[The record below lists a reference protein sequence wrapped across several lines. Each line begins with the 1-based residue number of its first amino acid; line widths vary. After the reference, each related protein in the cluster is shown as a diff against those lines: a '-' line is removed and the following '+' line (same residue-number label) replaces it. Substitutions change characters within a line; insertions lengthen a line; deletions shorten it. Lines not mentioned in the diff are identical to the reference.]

1 MDEIRI
7 LILEDFQADAE
18 LAVRTLQRDGMS
30 FEWKIVQ
37 TGEAYLEALGSFDPS
52 LIISDFRLPDIDG
65 MKAIALAR
73 KKCPETPI
81 VMYTGSINEETAVA
95 CLKSGASDY
104 VLKSHLKRLPTA
116 CRTALASARSRE
128 DARRA
133 EAALRESEMR
143 FRTLV
148 ETANDAIVSADE
160 TGRIVFWNPGA
171 VSTFGYSE
179 EEALSRFLTDLMP
192 ERFREAYRAAFQRQ
206 VSSDQP
212 EKVGGTDQLVG
223 LRRDGTEFPLEL
235 SLAGWKSEGHH
246 RFNAIIRDISERA
259 AAEEAI
265 ESLSQKY
272 ETLLNSAGE
281 GIFGMDRQGACTFV
295 NPAALGLILQSRN
308 EILGKDMHTFIHHS
322 HADGSPL
329 PTEECPIQEAV
340 RDGTSLRGETT
351 YWRGNGEPFPVAFS
365 CTPIIQND
373 EIDGAVV
380 IFEDIAERRALE
392 AQLRQAQKMEAVGQL
407 TGGIAHD
414 FNNELSVIMLN
425 AELMAS
431 DLEAGSA
438 LDGEDLQ
445 AIHDAAKRATRM
457 TRQLLSFSRQAE
469 LRVDSVDLSEVAQ
482 NLSGMLRNVLPENIG
497 IRTESSDTVSPALVD
512 DGAVEQIVLNL
523 ATNARDA
530 MPNGGDLAIRV
541 SDEEVDEEQSALQP
555 GLTPGSY
562 VCLEVSDNGT
572 GMDSA
577 TLARVFEPFFTT
589 KRPGEGT
596 GLGLSMVYGLTK
608 QQDGYVHL
616 HSEVGKG
623 TTVRVYF
630 PQAAG
635 RTGVDHV
642 EPSIGAPSGGTETI
656 LLVEDE
662 PAVRE
667 ATRRAL
673 ERHGYRVITAVDG
686 EDGLRLFRDHT
697 GAVDLVIS
705 DLVMPN
711 LSGSQMY
718 EQIREETP
726 TLPFILASGYTGR
739 DLVQRDMVD
748 PSVPFV
754 QKPWNLK
761 DLLATVRSVLDRE
774 G

>member
-7 LILEDFQADAE
+7 LILEDFPADAE

-52 LIISDFRLPDIDG
+52 LIISDFRLPDLDG

-73 KKCPETPI
+73 KKRPETPI
-81 VMYTGSINEETAVA
+81 VMYTGSIDEETAVA
-95 CLKSGASDY
+95 CLKAGASDY
-104 VLKSHLKRLPTA
+104 VLKSHLKRLPSA

-128 DARRA
+128 EARRA
-133 EAALRESEMR
+133 ESALRESEMR

-160 TGRIVFWNPGA
+160 TGRIIFWNPGA
-171 VSTFGYSE
+171 GSTFGYSE
-179 EEALSRFLTDLMP
+179 EEALGRRLTDLMP
-192 ERFREAYRAAFQRQ
+192 ERFREAHLAAFQRQ
-206 VSSDQP
+206 VSANQP
-212 EKVGGTDQLVG
+212 EELGDTVQLVG
-223 LRRDGTEFPLEL
+223 LRRDGTEFPLEV
-235 SLAGWKSEGHH
+235 SLAGWKSNGHH
-246 RFNAIIRDISERA
+246 RFNAIMRDISERA
-259 AAEEAI
+259 AAEEVI
-265 ESLSQKY
+265 ESLSRKY

-281 GIFGMDRQGACTFV
+281 GIIGMDRQGACTFV

-308 EILGKDMHTFIHHS
+308 EILGKDIHTFIHHS
-322 HADGSPL
+322 HADGSPA
-329 PTEECPIQEAV
+329 PAEECPVLEAV

-365 CTPIIQND
+365 CTPITQND
-373 EIDGAVV
+373 EIDGAVL
-380 IFEDIAERRALE
+380 IFEDTTERKHLE
-392 AQLRQAQKMEAVGQL
+392 EQLRQAQKMEAVGQL

-431 DLEAGSA
+431 DLKAGSA
-438 LDGEDLQ
+438 FDEEDLQ
-445 AIHDAAKRATRM
+445 AIHDAAQRATRM

-469 LRVDSVDLSEVAQ
+469 LRVDSVDLSAVAQ
-482 NLSGMLRNVLPENIG
+482 NLSGMLGSVLPES
-497 IRTESSDTVSPALVD
+497 IRVRVESSGTVRPVLVD
-512 DGAVEQIVLNL
+512 EGAVEQIVLNL

-530 MPNGGDLAIRV
+530 MPHGGDLVIRV
-541 SDEEVDEEQSALQP
+541 SEEEVDEERSVLQP
-555 GLTPGSY
+555 GFSPGSY
-562 VCLEVSDNGT
+562 VYLEVSDNGT

-589 KRPGEGT
+589 KPPGEGT
-596 GLGLSMVYGLTK
+596 GLGLAMVYGLTK

-616 HSEVGKG
+616 CSEVGMG

-635 RTGVDHV
+635 RTGAGRV
-642 EPSIGAPSGGTETI
+642 ELSLDAPSGGTETI
-656 LLVEDE
+656 LLAEDE
-662 PAVRE
+662 PAVRA

-673 ERHGYRVITAVDG
+673 ERNGYRVITAVDG
-686 EDGLRLFRDHT
+686 EDGLRLFREHT

-711 LSGSQMY
+711 LSGSQMF
-718 EQIREETP
+718 EQIREEAP
-726 TLPFILASGYTGR
+726 NLPFILASGYTGR
-739 DLVQRDMVD
+739 DAVERDMVD
-748 PSVPFV
+748 PSIPFV
-754 QKPWNLK
+754 QKPWNLR
-761 DLLATVRSVLDRE
+761 DLLATVRSALDR
-774 G
+774 GA